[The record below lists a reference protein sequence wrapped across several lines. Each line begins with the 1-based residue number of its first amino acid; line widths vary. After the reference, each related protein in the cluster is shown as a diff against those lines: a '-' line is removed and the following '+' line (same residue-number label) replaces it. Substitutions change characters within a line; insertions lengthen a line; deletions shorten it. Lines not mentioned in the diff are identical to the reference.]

1 MDDNNG
7 LGENHLKKRQIAKES
22 VREAG
27 ELRPGKGQ
35 RLKYGKFVEKCRR
48 SLKRTVFHEN
58 VPANYEVLGSGNPQ
72 VGQILHC
79 LLSITNHCLF
89 SDAINKQLA
98 YLELSQAVVGV
109 PEELGGEAD
118 DLLLS
123 HLLVLLDDDRQ
134 SLQLHLAL
142 VDISVT
148 KISFYGY

>member
-1 MDDNNG
+1 MY
-7 LGENHLKKRQIAKES
+7 L
-22 VREAG
+22 
-27 ELRPGKGQ
+27 
-35 RLKYGKFVEKCRR
+35 
-48 SLKRTVFHEN
+48 
-58 VPANYEVLGSGNPQ
+58 PANYEVLGSGNPQ

-109 PEELGGEAD
+109 LEELGGEAD

-123 HLLVLLDDDRQ
+123 HLLVLLDNDRQ

-142 VDISVT
+142 VHAHFSHKNIFFWQLILVPQLLLVFIT
-148 KISFYGY
+148 WRVRRLRVLHGGWE

>member
-1 MDDNNG
+1 MY
-7 LGENHLKKRQIAKES
+7 L
-22 VREAG
+22 
-27 ELRPGKGQ
+27 
-35 RLKYGKFVEKCRR
+35 
-48 SLKRTVFHEN
+48 
-58 VPANYEVLGSGNPQ
+58 PANYEVLGSGNPQ

-148 KISFYGY
+148 KNIFFGLLF